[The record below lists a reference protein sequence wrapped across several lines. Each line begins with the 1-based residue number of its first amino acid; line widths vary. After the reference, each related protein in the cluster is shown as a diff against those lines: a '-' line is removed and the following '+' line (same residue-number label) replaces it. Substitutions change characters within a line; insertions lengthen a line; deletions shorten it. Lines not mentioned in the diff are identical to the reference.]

1 MASIFVCLILLA
13 TTWLRFQN
21 DIPELQIRRWGI
33 DPEWQI
39 GNFLYAQAR
48 PGDVVLTDAPVAIYR
63 SGQDIT
69 HFVSSVALDRVG
81 DPAAAEEIKAL
92 NGLSSDTVAA
102 GTRLKVPGQDRVLAQ
117 KALETART
125 LVAGIAEHYE
135 PADLVGRKVVVV
147 ANLAPATLMG
157 IQSNGMVLAA
167 SHEGTVSLLTLDKD
181 VPAGSR
187 VK

>member
-1 MASIFVCLILLA
+1 MPRRRSARRSARRRRALADLGWGRLAPGTAVAKIAGLFPRVLLGEPGKA
-13 TTWLRFQN
+13 TAAAGRGRGRRATPKIPIDDFAKIDLR
-21 DIPELQIRRWGI
+21 
-33 DPEWQI
+33 
-39 GNFLYAQAR
+39 
-48 PGDVVLTDAPVAIYR
+48 
-63 SGQDIT
+63 
-69 HFVSSVALDRVG
+69 VALVVS
-81 DPAAAEEIKAL
+81 AE
-92 NGLSSDTVAA
+92 
-102 GTRLKVPGQDRVLAQ
+102 KVPKSKKLLKLGIEVAG
-117 KALETART
+117 ETRT

-181 VPAGSR
+181 VPAGSK